1 MLEIQQETPFTQIQ
15 QNEYVPMI
23 RDMPISERPRER
35 LQRIGPS
42 AVSTAELLAI
52 ILRTGSSGENVVRL
66 AERILYHF
74 GDLRKIEQASIPE
87 LCQVKG
93 VGPAKAIEIKAAIEL
108 GRRAK
113 LAGVPDKPRITSPA
127 DAANLVMSEM
137 GILEQEHL
145 RVMLLDTRNNVLK
158 LATIYIGSLNSA
170 VVRVGEIFRAAIR
183 ENAAGIIIIH
193 NHPSGDPAPSKDDI
207 RVTKEIVKAG
217 KILSIQV
224 LDHLVIG
231 NNRFVSMRERGLGFE
246 E

>member
-1 MLEIQQETPFTQIQ
+1 MLGTQPETPYIHKK
-15 QNEYVPMI
+15 NDYEPMI
-23 RDMPISERPRER
+23 RDMPLSERPRER

-42 AVSTAELLAI
+42 AVSTAELIAI

-66 AERILYHF
+66 AERILFHF
-74 GDLRKIEQASIPE
+74 GDLRKIEQATIPE

-145 RVMLLDTRNNVLK
+145 RVMLLDTRNSVLK
-158 LATIYIGSLNSA
+158 LVTIYIGSLNSA

-183 ENAAGIIIIH
+183 ENAAGIIVIH
-193 NHPSGDPAPSKDDI
+193 NHPSGDPAPSQDDV

-217 KILSIQV
+217 KILTVQV

-231 NNRFVSMRERGLGFE
+231 HNRFVSMREQGLGFE

>member
-1 MLEIQQETPFTQIQ
+1 MQGITSKPVEP

-23 RDMPISERPRER
+23 RDMPLAERPRER
-35 LQRIGPS
+35 LERVGSS
-42 AVSTAELLAI
+42 AVSTSELLAI
-52 ILRTGSSGENVVRL
+52 ILRTGSSGEHVVRL
-66 AERILYHF
+66 AERILFHF
-74 GDLRKIEQASIPE
+74 GDLRKIEQATIAE

-93 VGPAKAIEIKAAIEL
+93 IGPAKAVEIKAAIEL

-113 LAGVPDKPRITSPA
+113 LAGVPDKPRITTPA

-158 LATIYIGSLNSA
+158 LATIYIGSLNAA
-170 VVRVGEIFRAAIR
+170 VVRVGEVFRAAIR
-183 ENAAGIIIIH
+183 ENAAAIIVIH
-193 NHPSGDPAPSKDDI
+193 NHPSGDPSPSNEDVK
-207 RVTKEIVKAG
+207 VTAEIVKAG
-217 KILSIQV
+217 KLLDIQV

-231 NNRFVSMRERGLGFE
+231 NNKFVSMRERGLGFE